1 MCNMLNV
8 TNLPRCCI
16 RGGTGVVVLVARVEA
31 GEVEFVV
38 DQMIQRVFE
47 TAGEKLL

>member
-1 MCNMLNV
+1 MLNV

-16 RGGTGVVVLVARVEA
+16 RGGAGLVVLVPAVKA

-38 DQMIQRVFE
+38 DQMIQCVFE
-47 TAGEKLL
+47 TSGKTLL